1 MKKFSFPPPRKTAAG
16 LIEHPVN
23 DDLNNTGIY
32 FICQLYTITIA
43 SLTCVVLFA
52 MDDVPTSLKVYF

>member
-1 MKKFSFPPPRKTAAG
+1 MKKISFPPPRKTAAG

-32 FICQLYTITIA
+32 FICQL
-43 SLTCVVLFA
+43 
-52 MDDVPTSLKVYF
+52 